1 MEEQNERE
9 KQEQAVRW
17 EKRKRQWRAE
27 FGGWLGWICGFWDGL
42 NPSLSEA
49 EQLEALLDEM
59 DYMAKPMRER
69 LADLR
74 AARDAREVSHG
85 SNH

>member
-1 MEEQNERE
+1 MDEQNERE
-9 KQEQAVRW
+9 KAARW
-17 EKRKRQWRAE
+17 EKRKRQWRVE
-27 FGGWLGWICGFWDGL
+27 FPGWLGWIAGFWDGL
-42 NPSLSEA
+42 NPKLSEA

-85 SNH
+85 DHH